1 MKLIPVPEKPI
12 FKNACFCLSRRKKK
26 RQQSK
31 NACFFFKGSGIETL
45 SQLLKFFFYLHYG
58 IVCILCQ
65 QNALVFSMHDVL
77 PFHLDI
83 PYFSAVV
90 V

>member
-1 MKLIPVPEKPI
+1 MRVFVSGEGRKNDNRVRIP
-12 FKNACFCLSRRKKK
+12 A
-26 RQQSK
+26 
-31 NACFFFKGSGIETL
+31 FFFNGSGIETL

-58 IVCILCQ
+58 IDCILCQ
-65 QNALVFSMHDVL
+65 QIALVFSMHDVL